1 MNRLIHP
8 LFCMKLT
15 PLFFSALTAVL
26 LISACGSNSST
37 PNPAPVIPAPP
48 AYTAWVVGDTTDVKT
63 QPLGGVLLAGGSTDV
78 DAAMRWLLRRA
89 TGGDV
94 LIIRAS
100 GSNGYN
106 NYLFKDLG
114 ETVNSVETLLLNSR
128 ELSANADI
136 LRKVRNAEAIF
147 FAGGDQA
154 NYVNFYQGTPLADA
168 LNERIRAGAVVGG
181 TSAGCGILGGAYFTA
196 KQGTIRSEEALA
208 NPYDARVDLRH
219 NDFLRHPLLTNVF
232 ADMHYDNPDRQGRH
246 LTFMARA
253 LTDWAVQP
261 RGIGTDEQ
269 TAVGISPDGS
279 VRVFGR
285 GNAYFLE
292 AAAVKPETCR
302 AGQPLTWLANR
313 QAVHVWTLPGSADG
327 TIGFELN
334 TFRPTTGSTAK
345 TGFWYAENG
354 EKK

>member
-1 MNRLIHP
+1 
-8 LFCMKLT
+8 MKPATIL
-15 PLFFSALTAVL
+15 LFFSVISL
-26 LISACGSNSST
+26 LLVAACGSDSPASA
-37 PNPAPVIPAPP
+37 PVPAPLPTPVSVLP
-48 AYTAWVVGDTTDVKT
+48 AYTSWVVGDTADVKT

-89 TGGDV
+89 DGGDV
-94 LIIRAS
+94 LIIRAT

-106 NYLFKDLG
+106 KYLFSDLG

-128 ELSANADI
+128 DLSTNADV

-168 LNERIRAGAVVGG
+168 LNERIRAGAMVGG

-196 KQGTIRSEEALA
+196 KQGTVRSEEALA

-219 NDFLRHPLLTNVF
+219 DDFLRHPLLTNVF

-269 TAVGISPDGS
+269 TAVAVLPDGS
-279 VRVFGR
+279 VRIFGR
-285 GNAYFLE
+285 GTAYFLE
-292 AAAVKPETCR
+292 AGNTKPEICR
-302 AGQPLTWLANR
+302 AGQPLTWLAGK
-313 QAVHVWTLPGSADG
+313 QAVRVWTLPGSADG
-327 TIGFELN
+327 TTGFEVV

>member
-1 MNRLIHP
+1 
-8 LFCMKLT
+8 MKLT
-15 PLFFSALTAVL
+15 TLFISALTAVL

-37 PNPAPVIPAPP
+37 PNPAPVSSALSP
-48 AYTAWVVGDTTDVKT
+48 AYTAWVVGDTADVKT
-63 QPLGGVLLAGGSTDV
+63 QPIGGVLLAGGSTDV

-89 TGGDV
+89 AGGDV
-94 LIIRAS
+94 LIIRAT
-100 GSNGYN
+100 GSSGYN
-106 NYLFKDLG
+106 KYLFNDLG
-114 ETVNSVETLLLNSR
+114 QTVNSVETILLNSR
-128 ELSANADI
+128 ELASNADI

-154 NYVNFYQGTPLADA
+154 NYVNFYQGTPLNEA

-208 NPYDARVDLRH
+208 NPYDARVDLRRD
-219 NDFLRHPLLTNVF
+219 DFLRHPLLANVF
-232 ADMHYDNPDRQGRH
+232 ADMHYNNPDRQGRH

-269 TAVGISPDGS
+269 TAVAITPDGA

-292 AAAVKPETCR
+292 AGNTKPETCR

-313 QAVHVWTLPGSADG
+313 QAVRVWTVPGSTDG
-327 TIGFELN
+327 TTGFELV
-334 TFRPTTGSTAK
+334 TFRPTAGSTAK

>member
-1 MNRLIHP
+1 MKSTTL
-8 LFCMKLT
+8 LF
-15 PLFFSALTAVL
+15 SIVTAVL
-26 LISACGSNSST
+26 LVSACGSNSST
-37 PNPAPVIPAPP
+37 LNSVPAPVPAP
-48 AYTAWVVGDTTDVKT
+48 AYTAWVVGDTADVKT
-63 QPLGGVLLAGGSTDV
+63 QPLGGVLLAGGNTDV

-94 LIIRAS
+94 LVIRAS

-106 NYLFKDLG
+106 NYLFKGLG
-114 ETVNSVETLLLNSR
+114 EAVNSVETLLLNSR
-128 ELSANADI
+128 DLSGNVDV

-181 TSAGCGILGGAYFTA
+181 TSAGCGILGGAYFT
-196 KQGTIRSEEALA
+196 KQGTIRSEDALA

-219 NDFLRHPLLTNVF
+219 DDFLRHPLLANVF
-232 ADMHYDNPDRQGRH
+232 ANMHYDNPDRQGRH

-269 TAVGISPDGS
+269 TAVGISPDGT

-292 AAAVKPETCR
+292 ANTTKPETCR
-302 AGQPLTWLANR
+302 AGQPLTWLTNR
-313 QAVHVWTLPGSADG
+313 QAVRVWTLPGSTDG
-327 TIGFELN
+327 TTGFELV

-345 TGFWYAENG
+345 IGFWYVEKG